1 MFIMFFKFIKM
12 NILLIGFLF
21 IIFIALGYFLYNKYI
36 KVDPTLFVPN
46 DEYKQQNSLKKECD
60 IILFSAKWCPYCKKM
75 EPEWIKYTNSFH
87 NINYTVNFKK
97 ILEDDDPL
105 LIEKYN
111 IESYPTI
118 ILVKDGLSY
127 EYDSNFSKE
136 SMDLFIET
144 IMKN

>member
-1 MFIMFFKFIKM
+1 M
-12 NILLIGFLF
+12 NFLLVGFLF
-21 IIFIALGYFLYNKYI
+21 IIFIGIGYFMYNKYI

-46 DEYKQQNSLKKECD
+46 DEYKQKITLKKECD
-60 IILFSAKWCPYCKKM
+60 VILFTADWCPHCKKT
-75 EPEWIKYTNSFH
+75 EPEWIKYTDAFNSDK
-87 NINYTVNFKK
+87 YTVYFKK
-97 ILEDDDPL
+97 VLGDNEPV

-111 IESYPTI
+111 IENYPTI

-144 IMKN
+144 IMNN